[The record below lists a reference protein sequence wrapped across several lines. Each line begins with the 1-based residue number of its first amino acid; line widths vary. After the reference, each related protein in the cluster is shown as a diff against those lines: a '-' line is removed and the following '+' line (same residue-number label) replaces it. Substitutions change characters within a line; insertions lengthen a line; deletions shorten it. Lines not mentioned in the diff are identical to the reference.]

1 MSPTAKSSRRAPD
14 PDAVEIGELYRT
26 ATELRDAARVVDDAL
41 HVGEIL
47 PKKCR
52 QAVTH
57 ADHCNWCDK
66 PFAGSKRFVILDHDC
81 GDVWSCFG
89 LRSIC
94 FDCFKE
100 GDPRDSHSGISAEN
114 RKTRQCNG
122 CGEPISIPV
131 PAPGHRWRSATRGA
145 LARLLNRGNEREAGA
160 APKILGR
167 GLPAESRLPTG
178 GTRAAEEAE
187 VRHGGCAA
195 PGSRAAAADHGR
207 GERRALSGRGEKD

>member
-131 PAPGHRWRSATRGA
+131 PAPGHRWRSTFRWFDWGVCSMRCYQRYYRKRKRERGGSTNPWKGRAPPPCEACKKPVPPTRRGD
-145 LARLLNRGNEREAGA
+145 ARFCSNKCRQWTYRRRRAARAGA
-160 APKILGR
+160 A
-167 GLPAESRLPTG
+167 
-178 GTRAAEEAE
+178 
-187 VRHGGCAA
+187 V
-195 PGSRAAAADHGR
+195 
-207 GERRALSGRGEKD
+207 